1 MPSSQILPFAPS
13 PSLALLVAEPLRAM
27 FDSLAS
33 HLSFHP
39 TSIGDGHPVM
49 VFPGLGAGSM
59 TTSQLRAFITR
70 AGFQVSDWGA
80 GVNIGHEGDFDD
92 WLAGLVRNVR
102 VLQAQHGSR
111 KVSLVGWSLGGI
123 FAREIAKL
131 APDAVRSV
139 ITLGTPFAS
148 LAGTN
153 HADTLYKLLNGN
165 GATLTQALEA
175 RLRKSPP
182 VPTTS
187 VYSKSDGIVSWRG
200 CVEKRSP
207 LTESIEVDASHFGM
221 VNHPAVLRIVA
232 DRLAQP
238 EGSWQSL
245 SRTVRRQ
252 AGRSSAARRAAPARR
267 MA

>member
-49 VFPGLGAGSM
+49 VFPGLGAGPM
-59 TTSQLRAFITR
+59 TTSQLRAFLTR
-70 AGFQVSDWGA
+70 AGFHVSDWGG

-92 WLAGLVRNVR
+92 WLDGLVRNVR
-102 VLQAQHGSR
+102 MLQVQHGGR

-123 FAREIAKL
+123 FAREIGKL

-139 ITLGTPFAS
+139 ITLATPFAS
-148 LAGTN
+148 SAG
-153 HADTLYKLLNGN
+153 ASPAGTLYKLLNRD
-165 GATLTQALEA
+165 GAPLTQALEV

-200 CVEKRSP
+200 CIEKRSP
-207 LTESIEVDASHFGM
+207 MTESIEVDASHFGM

-238 EGSWQSL
+238 EGRWRPI
-245 SRTVRRQ
+245 SRAVRRQ
-252 AGRSSAARRAAPARR
+252 AAPSSAARRAAPERR